1 MFCARAHIRSKL
13 ASKASTTDGLVMKI
27 RSLSWLAS
35 PDREKLPDPVTQQ
48 LPIDRIRF
56 QMHQNTLALD
66 PRYDVRVGKQRFDE
80 PASNGSVLGELRL
93 VEIEA
98 DDHVP
103 FRGGGQRLDDLRVG
117 EDVSRHVD
125 GESSA
130 ANLLSV
136 HRLEIFSRSIMDL
149 DLGAALGPSRRRQDR
164 PSDADG
170 KIEAGRHWQSCEC
183 ERTQPIVVSTWT
195 DKGPRYCQSRA
206 LQPMM
211 QSLEG

>member
-1 MFCARAHIRSKL
+1 MNSLRDRRTSATPFEGVDVLSPRPYALEIGLKSVDNRWVGYEDEIVVLAGEPRPREVAR
-13 ASKASTTDGLVMKI
+13 TC
-27 RSLSWLAS
+27 
-35 PDREKLPDPVTQQ
+35 TQQ

-56 QMHQNTLALD
+56 QMHEHTLALD
-66 PRYDVRVGKQRFDE
+66 PRYDVRVGKQCFDE

-93 VEIEA
+93 VEIET

-103 FRGGGQRLDDLRVG
+103 FRGVGQRLDDLRVG

-149 DLGAALGPSRRRQDR
+149 DLGAALGPVGRINPAMQTVRQKR
-164 PSDADG
+164 VAIG
-170 KIEAGRHWQSCEC
+170 
-183 ERTQPIVVSTWT
+183 
-195 DKGPRYCQSRA
+195 
-206 LQPMM
+206 
-211 QSLEG
+211 SLRV